1 MADYR
6 LVPGSFSFLI
16 LNLSPPVPLQNL
28 LSSQRFLI
36 SASSGL
42 HTQRPFQFGTSKL
55 FCVKGQWRNQRQGC
69 QGGSRERTLP
79 TCGPSLITPKG
90 QRRDPDASDD
100 KKTQKEIKYLAK
112 NLKKLKQCKFL
123 WLSQQGSTPSH
134 LKKYLKMGTGRPP
147 RHTTDL
153 GTLC

>member
-1 MADYR
+1 M
-6 LVPGSFSFLI
+6 FL
-16 LNLSPPVPLQNL
+16 
-28 LSSQRFLI
+28 
-36 SASSGL
+36 A
-42 HTQRPFQFGTSKL
+42 
-55 FCVKGQWRNQRQGC
+55 
-69 QGGSRERTLP
+69 
-79 TCGPSLITPKG
+79 PSLNSEKLG
-90 QRRDPDASDD
+90 NRNLE
-100 KKTQKEIKYLAK
+100 KTQKEIKYLAK